1 MSNFTPSG
9 VKFLMDLAWA
19 RLDGGDFKVLQ
30 NEKITV
36 GEQKWGPRG
45 GILSPLHYPHQN
57 NVEQDLVTPLGVLV
71 WLGRLCTAAGLKSQ
85 KIALSGRSPDFFCQK
100 GGSNL
105 LRINIFEKFFFRI
118 KQALKASKQSWF
130 FNVIIIQPHNTYL
143 HLLIALLFHI

>member
-71 WLGRLCTAAGLKSQ
+71 WLGRLHSSWSEIPKNCTFGKKPGFFSRKEAVICWESTFST
-85 KIALSGRSPDFFCQK
+85 KIFFW
-100 GGSNL
+100 
-105 LRINIFEKFFFRI
+105 I

-143 HLLIALLFHI
+143 HLLIAILFHI